1 VTINIRSSTFPTWT
15 QLEAPTPDRPYWH
28 ETEDGAR
35 HHLVDV
41 LAGLPPDETTQIRSM
56 HAQAIAALI
65 LAGMRAR
72 DARDHQRARALAHS
86 AARLC
91 EETIGLWPPSAV
103 APR

>member
-1 VTINIRSSTFPTWT
+1 MTINIRSSTFPMWT
-15 QLEAPTPDRPYWH
+15 QMEAPTPDRPYWH

-41 LAGLPPDETTQIRSM
+41 LAGLHPDVATQIRSM
-56 HAQAIAALI
+56 HTQAIAQMVE
-65 LAGMRAR
+65 AGMAAT
-72 DARDHQRARALAHS
+72 DARDFKRARALAHS